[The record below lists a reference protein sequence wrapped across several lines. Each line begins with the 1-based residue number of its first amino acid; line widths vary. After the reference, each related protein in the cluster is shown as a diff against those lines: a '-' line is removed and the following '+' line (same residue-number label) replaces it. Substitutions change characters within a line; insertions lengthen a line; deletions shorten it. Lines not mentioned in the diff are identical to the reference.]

1 MEIVCVVFIVI
12 GLLCGAY
19 AGVLF
24 YIHKL
29 FESKS
34 KKIIKTKGV
43 AVSMQHKKNIIIRA
57 LCSRRNNSVRIKNLT
72 KVRYKYE
79 VDDIEYTVL
88 RDFYGTPNQ
97 TPRMVCIN
105 CLKRFPSYAYIGD
118 NEFIDEMPY
127 NFKAFMWVCVAVMFV
142 GGGLSIMFK

>member
-1 MEIVCVVFIVI
+1 MVGVIFIVI
-12 GLLCGAY
+12 GLLCSAY

-34 KKIIKTKGV
+34 KKIRKTKGV
-43 AVSMQHKKNIIIRA
+43 AISMQHKKDTIIRTK
-57 LCSRRNNSVRIKNLT
+57 LCFRGNDSVRIKDLT

-79 VDDIEYTVL
+79 VDNVEYTVL

-105 CLKRFPSYAYIGD
+105 CLKRFPSYSYIGD

-127 NFKAFMWVCVAVMFV
+127 DFKAFIWVCVAIMFI
-142 GGGLSIMFK
+142 GGGFSIIFK